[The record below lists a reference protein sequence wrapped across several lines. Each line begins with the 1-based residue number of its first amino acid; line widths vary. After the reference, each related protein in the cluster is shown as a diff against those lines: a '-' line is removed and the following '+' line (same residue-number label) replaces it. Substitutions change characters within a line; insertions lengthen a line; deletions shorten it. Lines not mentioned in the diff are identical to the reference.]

1 VFVILAAMDGGDG
14 VGRETG
20 PVALRRP
27 GDGRDEPQEA
37 APGPDGDLLDELLAH
52 RPEALDHLLAA
63 HGREILGVANMI
75 TRDRDE
81 AADVLEDTLC
91 IAWEK
96 ARQLRNEEALRSW
109 LLRIATNRALSR
121 RRFQSRFVVLDKIP
135 DPATP
140 DTTAPSAMRL
150 SLLAGMAKLA
160 PRERAAVALHYYA
173 DLPVDAV
180 AKAMGTSPNTVK
192 TQLREAL
199 AKLRVAL
206 DDGAASAAAT
216 RQRELGHA

>member
-1 VFVILAAMDGGDG
+1 MFVILAAVDEGDG
-14 VGRETG
+14 VARKTG
-20 PVALRRP
+20 PVAPRLRCDAR
-27 GDGRDEPQEA
+27 GEPEGA

-52 RPEALDHLLAA
+52 RPEALDHVLAA

-96 ARQLRNEEALRSW
+96 ARQLRDEEALRSW

-121 RRFQSRFVVLDKIP
+121 RRFQSRFVVLDTVP

-173 DLPVDAV
+173 DLTVDAV

-199 AKLRVAL
+199 AKLRVSL
-206 DDGAASAAAT
+206 DDGPPAVA
-216 RQRELGHA
+216 RRELGHA

>member
-1 VFVILAAMDGGDG
+1 V
-14 VGRETG
+14 
-20 PVALRRP
+20 
-27 GDGRDEPQEA
+27 
-37 APGPDGDLLDELLAH
+37 DELRAH

-63 HGREILGVANMI
+63 HGREILAVANMI

-91 IAWEK
+91 VAWEK
-96 ARQLRNEEALRSW
+96 ARQLRDEEALRSW

-121 RRFQSRFVVLDKIP
+121 RRFQSRLVVLDKVP
-135 DPATP
+135 DPAIP
-140 DTTAPSAMRL
+140 DTTAPSATRL

-180 AKAMGTSPNTVK
+180 AKTMGTSPNTVK

-199 AKLRVAL
+199 AKLRLAL
-206 DDGAASAAAT
+206 DDGTPAVA
-216 RQRELGHA
+216 RRELGRA